1 MGKIQSRG
9 KAVARQKGPAGP
21 KEEDVKRFD
30 KAAKTF
36 TGKATGSRAAARKTL
51 IDLGIHT
58 QAGKLTKRYR

>member
-1 MGKIQSRG
+1 MVKSQSRS
-9 KAVARQKGPAGP
+9 KTVLSQKGPVGSG
-21 KEEDVKRFD
+21 KEDLKRFD

-36 TGKATGSRAAARKTL
+36 TGKATESRAAARKTL